1 MKSSIYILIFLIF
14 LQTLPLNAQN
24 LISGKYSREQLT
36 KILLSHQE
44 WQPFPKLSD
53 RQGWSKAD
61 EQMMQGFLTKA
72 NSLLDYDWPSISAT
86 KSLLIERTGDR
97 NEYQAVSFKKREV
110 LGTMLL
116 AEIYEN
122 EGRFIDPII
131 NGIWSICEESFW
143 GVPAH
148 LPKTKE
154 YSGLMDVSRPFV
166 DLFAAE
172 TGTFLAWIDYFLGE
186 KLDEISPQIR
196 KRIYHEVNYRLFTPL
211 MGQHHGWMAV
221 DSNGRPPN

>member
-1 MKSSIYILIFLIF
+1 MKKFVFLLVIFSL
-14 LQTLPLNAQN
+14 LLSKHSQGQDLM
-24 LISGKYSREQLT
+24 SGKYSRQQLSE
-36 KILLSHQE
+36 ILVPNQE
-44 WQPFPKLSD
+44 WRPFPKIMD
-53 RQGWSKAD
+53 REGWSQAD
-61 EQMMQGFLTKA
+61 KEMMEGYLEKA
-72 NSLLDYDWPSISAT
+72 NTLLDYEWPSIPAT

-97 NEYQAVSFKKREV
+97 DEFQLISFKKREV
-110 LGTMLL
+110 LGTLLL

-154 YSGLMDVSRPFV
+154 YSGLMDVSSPFV

-172 TGTFLAWIDYFLGE
+172 TATYLAWVDYFLGE
-186 KLDEISPQIR
+186 KLDEVYLHRSEKESI
-196 KRIYHEVNYRLFTPL
+196 L
-211 MGQHHGWMAV
+211 
-221 DSNGRPPN
+221 RPKTGFLNP